1 MFTGIIEAV
10 GQINAL
16 ERSGGDARLHMALAS
31 IDPRSLKLGDSVAVN
46 GVCLTVTELIGSQFR
61 ADASAETLHHTTL
74 GDLRPGAKVNLET
87 ALKAGAPL
95 GGHLVSGHVDG
106 VGHVSRFYQQDRS
119 WRLHIQ
125 VPTALARYIA
135 RKGSITVDGVS
146 LTVNSVSGA
155 EFEVNIVPHTLQHTT
170 LVDLASGQRVN
181 LEVDIIARYLERLL
195 TAEQTTTSGGVSAHL
210 LRERGFLS

>member
-1 MFTGIIEAV
+1 MFTGIIETV
-10 GQINAL
+10 GQIKAI
-16 ERSGGDARLHMALAS
+16 ERSGGDARLH
-31 IDPRSLKLGDSVAVN
+31 IDRGGVDPHGLKLGDSVAVN
-46 GVCLTVTELIGSQFR
+46 GVCLTVTDLPSGSFR
-61 ADASAETLHHTTL
+61 ADASAETLHNTTL
-74 GDLRPGAKVNLET
+74 GELRSGSPVNLET

-125 VPTALARYIA
+125 APSMLARYIA
-135 RKGSITVDGVS
+135 RKGSICLDGVS

-155 EFEVNIVPHTLQHTT
+155 EFEVNIVPHTLQQTT
-170 LVDLASGQRVN
+170 LAAVVVGQRVN
-181 LEVDIIARYLERLL
+181 LEVDMIARYLERLL
-195 TAEQTTTSGGVSAHL
+195 AAEPATDSGGVNTHL